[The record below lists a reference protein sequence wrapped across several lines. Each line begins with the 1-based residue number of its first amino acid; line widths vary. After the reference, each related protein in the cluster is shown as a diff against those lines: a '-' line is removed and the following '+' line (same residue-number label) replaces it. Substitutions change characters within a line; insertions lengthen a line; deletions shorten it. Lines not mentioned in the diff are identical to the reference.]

1 MPQVFKI
8 GSYVVFFWIG
18 EGEPLEPVHVHV
30 CEGTPNANSTKLW
43 ITRSGKILLA
53 NNNSKIP
60 DAKLRKIMRV
70 IEANTDVICMK
81 WKEYFEEISFYC

>member
-18 EGEPLEPVHVHV
+18 EGEPLEPVHVHI
-30 CEGTPNANSTKLW
+30 CEGVPTANATKVW
-43 ITRSGKILLA
+43 ITRSGNTLLA

-60 DAKLRKIMRV
+60 ENTLRRIIKM
-70 IEANTDVICMK
+70 IEANSDNVCSLWIK
-81 WKEYFEEISFYC
+81 YFDEITYYC